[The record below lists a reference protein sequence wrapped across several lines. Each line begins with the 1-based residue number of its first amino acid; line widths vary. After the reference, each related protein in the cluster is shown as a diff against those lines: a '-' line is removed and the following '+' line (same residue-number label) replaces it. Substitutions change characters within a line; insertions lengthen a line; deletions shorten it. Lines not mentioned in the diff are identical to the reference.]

1 MREPLLMNLQL
12 GMFFTQSARIET
24 DGFEP
29 RFSSLLLK
37 MNVEKLHCKNTVH
50 IGK

>member
-12 GMFFTQSARIET
+12 GVFFTQSARIET
-24 DGFEP
+24 DGFGP

-37 MNVEKLHCKNTVH
+37 MNFEKPHSKNTVH